1 MPVLLRRPVFPSK
14 VKKVIISMSQSFQG
28 DVIKSPQAQHATE
41 EHPGEHARL
50 SLVHAVQDPVQLG
63 GRATMEEKPNNGQ
76 KRNLSM
82 LTDDDLKAALLA
94 YGVTIGPIVG
104 STRAV
109 YERKLR
115 RLQAKWGALNG
126 EDKVHHHEWEDES
139 SDDSDSGSSLEEELM
154 EEYTQVD
161 ILSED
166 IYQQCFLTSSRLH
179 DAACCSSNVDL
190 CHKPTL
196 EKVSKS
202 TQSDG
207 PFVVPE
213 DTSGAS
219 SLDQNSGLGSQV
231 SEQSIQDPKCSSENF
246 TIEND
251 EESDIVVA
259 ETSSSQYFV
268 PKESCPNQETKGPKK
283 DLLPNIEATNKRPI
297 KGAARRPKKLSSP
310 SPPISPTTKER
321 SEIEHR
327 MIPVHIQ
334 FVVFVVVALLLFVIV
349 ESEPLS
355 PFLAQTQNFMQG
367 FINDAPVL
375 QCTQTF
381 LRHE

>member
-1 MPVLLRRPVFPSK
+1 
-14 VKKVIISMSQSFQG
+14 MSQSFQG
-28 DVIKSPQAQHATE
+28 DVIKSPNATE
-41 EHPGEHARL
+41 QHHGEHARL

-63 GRATMEEKPNNGQ
+63 GLATMEEKPNNGQ

-115 RLQAKWGALNG
+115 RLQAKWGTLNG
-126 EDKVHHHEWEDES
+126 EEKVHHHEWEDKS
-139 SDDSDSGSSLEEELM
+139 SDDSDSGSSLEEEPM
-154 EEYTQVD
+154 EEYTQ
-161 ILSED
+161 
-166 IYQQCFLTSSRLH
+166 H
-179 DAACCSSNVDL
+179 DAACGSRNSDL

-246 TIEND
+246 TTEND
-251 EESDIVVA
+251 EESDILVA
-259 ETSSSQYFV
+259 EPSSSQYFV
-268 PKESCPNQETKGPKK
+268 PKESSPNQETKGPKK
-283 DLLPNIEATNKRPI
+283 DLLPDIEPTSTRFSATCRRPI
-297 KGAARRPKKLSSP
+297 KGAAGRPKQLSSP

-327 MIPVHIQ
+327 MVPIHIQ

-355 PFLAQTQNFMQG
+355 PFLALTQNFMQG

-381 LRHE
+381 RRHE